1 MDDTQERAPLAWWS
15 VGLAGNQPA
24 AVSVH
29 YNAKHPV
36 KAFLKESR
44 LE

>member
-1 MDDTQERAPLAWWS
+1 MEAS
-15 VGLAGNQPA
+15 VCGLAGNQPA

>member
-1 MDDTQERAPLAWWS
+1 M
-15 VGLAGNQPA
+15 
-24 AVSVH
+24 SVH